1 MTHWAPPHTLLSSHS
16 FTSVE
21 KKEHPSRQPS
31 SAVGPGPWP
40 EVGLLAHTVLAVLGL
55 LVARVTE
62 ASEGAQQVLT
72 VAVSATQCLVE
83 ATLVDICVETQR
95 RSFLRPESPPGQL
108 RAQSPPLMDSSLLW
122 TISVW
127 VSAVSASG
135 IFIPDLLPPKEQLS
149 IYPQRAAP
157 PSPGV
162 SSQPPSF
169 STCGVPGPA

>member
-1 MTHWAPPHTLLSSHS
+1 MTHWAPPHTRLSSHS

-40 EVGLLAHTVLAVLGL
+40 EVGVLAHTVLAVLGL

-83 ATLVDICVETQR
+83 ATLVDICLETQR
-95 RSFLRPESPPGQL
+95 WTFRGRPCAPSLRP
-108 RAQSPPLMDSSLLW
+108 DSCDW
-122 TISVW
+122 T
-127 VSAVSASG
+127 
-135 IFIPDLLPPKEQLS
+135 
-149 IYPQRAAP
+149 P
-157 PSPGV
+157 PSSGPSQSGSLQFLCLT
-162 SSQPPSF
+162 SSTLIF
-169 STCGVPGPA
+169 SLPKSSSAFNLSELHLCLLASPHSR